1 MEKPA
6 ILLAVCML
14 CCASS
19 TVFAQ
24 TRPPSDLIARVRDGN
39 GADLGEATL
48 TKAPKGVLLEVRL
61 KGLPPGPRGLHF
73 HGAPSCNAPNFVSS
87 GPHQNSE
94 ARNHG
99 FLSPSGYHT
108 GDLPNVYVGTDG
120 TAQMD
125 VFLPGAGLTPGQ
137 KGAIVGD
144 QGVSLL
150 VKSAADDY
158 FSDPTG
164 NSGARLACGVFMP
177 PAALAD
183 AELARREADLAARE
197 AELARKEAALQ
208 ARAAAAPVVI
218 PPPAATPQPAFTP
231 SSAAPQ
237 ALPATPVETAV
248 GLPPSPQTIATPL
261 PASLP
266 DAQPRT
272 PDAPSTGAQIIGP
285 VPSPTLSAPQ
295 SPSIKRGPLQVPE
308 DEGAPPAGT
317 QGTY

>member
-1 MEKPA
+1 
-6 ILLAVCML
+6 ML
-14 CCASS
+14 CCASG

-108 GDLPNVYVGTDG
+108 GDLPNLYVGTDG

-137 KGAIVGD
+137 KGTIVGD
-144 QGVSLL
+144 QGVSLV

-208 ARAAAAPVVI
+208 ARAAAAPVL
-218 PPPAATPQPAFTP
+218 PAPLPQPVIAP
-231 SSAAPQ
+231 ESAAPAVQ
-237 ALPATPVETAV
+237 ALPSAPVETAA
-248 GLPPSPQTIATPL
+248 GLPPSPQTITAPR
-261 PASLP
+261 PASAP
-266 DAQPRT
+266 DTAQRT
-272 PDAPSTGAQIIGP
+272 SETPNSGAQIIMPGP
-285 VPSPTLSAPQ
+285 VPSPTLGAPQ

-308 DEGAPPAGT
+308 DEGSPPAGT